1 MQRKEM
7 DQMGRIIVI
16 DRGKGDFKTKT
27 NQIKLI
33 ERTLLLNGFVFVINN
48 IEEIFTFWDFVSLE
62 ILLIQKSNSLN
73 SGK

>member
-7 DQMGRIIVI
+7 DLMGRIIVI

-48 IEEIFTFWDFVSLE
+48 IEEIFTFWDFVSFRDSSHT
-62 ILLIQKSNSLN
+62 KVKLN
-73 SGK
+73 SEK